1 MYQSCWTPCAGVGYQ
16 RGAAGFQRR
25 GTRTQAV
32 QPVPIIRRSII
43 NALAALDADHEEAA
57 GRHVIVQQA
66 AADMNNREREAIAKQ
81 SFVFGTVPNLGN
93 LRLIGRNA
101 CGRIVCNRLH
111 LLAV

>member
-1 MYQSCWTPCAGVGYQ
+1 M
-16 RGAAGFQRR
+16 
-25 GTRTQAV
+25 

-81 SFVFGTVPNLGN
+81 SSVLGTVTNLGN
-93 LRLIGRNA
+93 RRHIGTNA
-101 CGRIVCNRLH
+101 CGRTVCSRWH